1 MAIESPKYKLLK
13 HEGKFELRR
22 YEGFI
27 TANVEVSANGYSNA
41 GNNAFGTLADYIF
54 GNNTTSGNIEMTAPV
69 SAQKISSS
77 EKIAMTVP
85 VDATK
90 LANDKYLVSFTMP
103 SSYNM
108 RSLPKPNNS
117 SVQIKETKATTFAA
131 IKFSGYSGDDKVHKL
146 ANMLEEWCKTKGIK
160 TTGHPIL
167 SRFDSPFKPGFLR
180 HNEILFRV
188 KD

>member
-13 HEGKFELRR
+13 HQGKFELRR

-27 TANVEVSANGYSNA
+27 TANVEVSAEGYNNA
-41 GNNAFGTLADYIF
+41 GNNAFGMLADYIF
-54 GNNTTSGNIEMTAPV
+54 GNNTTSGNIDMTAPV
-69 SAQKISSS
+69 SAQKVGSS
-77 EKIAMTVP
+77 ERIPMTAP

-90 LANDKYLVSFTMP
+90 LTNDKFLVSFTMP

-108 RSLPKPNNS
+108 RSLPRPNNS
-117 SVQIKETKATTFAA
+117 AVQIKETKASTFAA
-131 IKFSGYSGDDKVHKL
+131 VKFSGYSGDDKVQKL
-146 ANMLEEWCKTKGIK
+146 ADTLKEWCKAQGIK